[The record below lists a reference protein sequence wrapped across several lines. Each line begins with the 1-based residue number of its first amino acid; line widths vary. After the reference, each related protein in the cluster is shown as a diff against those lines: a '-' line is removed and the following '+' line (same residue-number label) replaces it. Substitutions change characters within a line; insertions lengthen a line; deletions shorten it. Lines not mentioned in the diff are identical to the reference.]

1 MFSVCM
7 CVNLNSNY
15 KMASSLCRELTSVI
29 FNVDLHIAL
38 HDVENFKFRN
48 LEVVYFV
55 CIYFLIS

>member
-15 KMASSLCRELTSVI
+15 KMASSLCLELTSVI
-29 FNVDLHIAL
+29 FNIGLYIVLR
-38 HDVENFKFRN
+38 DVKRLKFKSRN

-55 CIYFLIS
+55 CFYF